1 MQQVEI
7 RPALCG
13 SGNHGQAVLIHA
25 VRPCSTGQIGF
36 GVEIEHIIGAISVSA
51 AVDTDKAFQI
61 KCQHGLFACLTN
73 SVLCGGF
80 MQHWATVFGDGYIA
94 VVGAKPSFCANRS
107 AIGRLV
113 PSANTEM
120 VIS

>member
-13 SGNHGQAVLIHA
+13 SENHGQAVLIHA

-36 GVEIEHIIGAISVSA
+36 RVEIKHIIGAVSA

-80 MQHWATVFGDGYIA
+80 LDYGTAFCVTGTSPLYGAT
-94 VVGAKPSFCANRS
+94 PSFCANRS

-113 PSANTEM
+113 PSVNTEM